1 MNKIVKPE
9 DFFKEKAERLY
20 KKSELEDQNYEAIVN
35 KFDMKHKNGKTI
47 TESDVMEV
55 IQGMEDLHDSVETHK
70 EAVIAENK
78 ANRLKWKF

>member
-1 MNKIVKPE
+1 MNKIVKPK
-9 DFFKEKAERLY
+9 DFFKKKSEKLY
-20 KKSELEDQNYEAIVN
+20 KESELEDQKYESIVK

-55 IQGMEDLHDSVETHK
+55 IQGMKDLHDSVETHK

-78 ANRLKWKF
+78 ANRLR